1 VSSKPQLRHMQLI
14 YCSGLLVD
22 TLLRSGAHSYVE
34 FKAVE
39 AVAVLQDGE
48 LRPVPSSR
56 SDVFTSTQL
65 SAADKRALMRTLKA
79 ATDAAAGGEATQPSA
94 AAPQSPFSDGA
105 HPSFDAALTASGLN
119 ATLRAAVIHAL
130 ALLDTPH
137 DVPVAIGLAALRRRV
152 PPLQARFTL
161 HV

>member
-1 VSSKPQLRHMQLI
+1 M
-14 YCSGLLVD
+14 LVD

-39 AVAVLQDGE
+39 AVALLQDGQ

-79 ATDAAAGGEATQPSA
+79 ATDAAAVGEAEPPSA
-94 AAPQSPFSDGA
+94 TTPHSPFSDGA
-105 HPSFDAALTASGLN
+105 HPSFDAALSASGLN

-137 DVPVAIGLAALRRRV
+137 NVPVATGLAALRRCG
-152 PPLQARFTL
+152 LTL
-161 HV
+161 

>member
-1 VSSKPQLRHMQLI
+1 MPVIKRACVLSKPQLRYSQLI

-39 AVAVLQDGE
+39 AVALLQDGD

-56 SDVFTSTQL
+56 SDVFTSTLL

-79 ATDAAAGGEATQPSA
+79 ATDAAAVGEAVQPS
-94 AAPQSPFSDGA
+94 PFTDGA
-105 HPSFDAALTASGLN
+105 HPSFDAALSASGLN

-137 DVPVAIGLAALRRRV
+137 NVPVATGLAALRRCAL
-152 PPLQARFTL
+152 PL
-161 HV
+161 